1 MSDASCVA
9 KSGVS
14 TRWLMSVMTPS
25 VVPRASSVATSGSP
39 AATSDPKVMSR
50 TTAAARIP
58 TNSDGPWLLAKRTT
72 SARGRRA
79 RPGASGLRA
88 VKARCSTS
96 SSVAGFRSFV
106 LFV

>member
-39 AATSDPKVMSR
+39 AATSDPKVMSS

-72 SARGRRA
+72 SA
-79 RPGASGLRA
+79 PGPPCSTWRVGLRA
-88 VKARCSTS
+88 VKARRSTS
-96 SSVAGFRSFV
+96 SSVVGLRSFV
-106 LFV
+106 LLV